1 LRPGRADNILGHH
14 QADIP
19 DRADLL
25 TPFLETSLT
34 DRSLKHLVIS
44 AFVVAMIMGPGPGLR
59 LINPDASDPDA
70 TFLFAGIPI
79 IYAWGLFWYAI
90 QLIAII
96 IAYKKLW
103 KE

>member
-1 LRPGRADNILGHH
+1 
-14 QADIP
+14 
-19 DRADLL
+19 
-25 TPFLETSLT
+25 
-34 DRSLKHLVIS
+34 
-44 AFVVAMIMGPGPGLR
+44 MIMGPGPGLR
-59 LINPDASDPDA
+59 LINPDASDPNA